1 MRKFH
6 KDKMTM
12 NWCRVTQFQNCTYL
26 AFDTYRPVN
35 KVMDQSSKKIAKEI
49 SLRLVIELLLFLAS
63 LFVFIVITDEIV
75 IEKEGAVDDF
85 AFKKLAAIT
94 SAPLTQVMRVIT
106 FFGSWYFLLPAYLL
120 LIGWLF
126 ASRKKTALWLDITTI
141 GITSTIVLFS
151 IKAIFQRQRP
161 LDPILNKVPG
171 FSFPSGHSFS
181 SFVFIGLL
189 TYIIS
194 ELAIRRRLKWIYGIL
209 LFFFAWLI
217 AISRVYLRVHFASDV
232 VAGFFLSII
241 WLGVSYRV
249 LHIVRRKR
257 NSINA
262 IPSKPANGKPIL

>member
-1 MRKFH
+1 
-6 KDKMTM
+6 
-12 NWCRVTQFQNCTYL
+12 
-26 AFDTYRPVN
+26 
-35 KVMDQSSKKIAKEI
+35 MDQSSKKIVKEI
-49 SLRLVIELLLFLAS
+49 SLRLIIELLLFLAA
-63 LFVFIVITDEIV
+63 LFVFVVITDEIV
-75 IEKEGAVDDF
+75 IEKEGAIDDF
-85 AFKKLAAIT
+85 VFKKMAAIT
-94 SAPLTQVMRVIT
+94 SSPLTHLMQIIT

-126 ASRKKTALWLDITTI
+126 ASKRKTALWLDITAI

-161 LDPILNKVPG
+161 LDPILKQVPG

-194 ELAIRRRLKWIYGIL
+194 ESAISRRLKWVYGIL
-209 LFFFAWLI
+209 LFLFAWLI

-241 WLGVSYRV
+241 WLGISYRV
-249 LHIVRRKR
+249 LHIVRRRRKAL
-257 NSINA
+257 NTVS
-262 IPSKPANGKPIL
+262 SQPANGKTIP

>member
-1 MRKFH
+1 
-6 KDKMTM
+6 
-12 NWCRVTQFQNCTYL
+12 
-26 AFDTYRPVN
+26 
-35 KVMDQSSKKIAKEI
+35 MDQSSKKIVKEI
-49 SLRLVIELLLFLAS
+49 SLRLIIELLLFLAS
-63 LFVFIVITDEIV
+63 LFVFVVITDEIV
-75 IEKEGAVDDF
+75 IEKEGAIDDF
-85 AFKKLAAIT
+85 VFKKLASTT
-94 SAPLTQVMRVIT
+94 SAPLTQLMQIIT

-126 ASRKKTALWLDITTI
+126 ASKRKTALWLDITAI

-161 LDPILNKVPG
+161 LGPILKQVPG

-194 ELAIRRRLKWIYGIL
+194 ESAISRRLKWVYGIL
-209 LFFFAWLI
+209 LFLFAWLI

-241 WLGVSYRV
+241 WLGISYRV
-249 LHIVRRKR
+249 LHIVRRRRKAL
-257 NSINA
+257 NTVS
-262 IPSKPANGKPIL
+262 SQPANGKTIP

>member
-1 MRKFH
+1 M
-6 KDKMTM
+6 
-12 NWCRVTQFQNCTYL
+12 
-26 AFDTYRPVN
+26 
-35 KVMDQSSKKIAKEI
+35 
-49 SLRLVIELLLFLAS
+49 
-63 LFVFIVITDEIV
+63 
-75 IEKEGAVDDF
+75 
-85 AFKKLAAIT
+85 AAIT
-94 SAPLTQVMRVIT
+94 SSPLTHLMQIIT

-126 ASRKKTALWLDITTI
+126 ASKRKTALWLDITAI

-161 LDPILNKVPG
+161 LDPILKQVPG

-194 ELAIRRRLKWIYGIL
+194 ESAISRRLKWVYGIF
-209 LFFFAWLI
+209 LFLFAWLI

-241 WLGVSYRV
+241 WLGISYRV
-249 LHIVRRKR
+249 LHIVRRR
-257 NSINA
+257 RRPLNTVS
-262 IPSKPANGKPIL
+262 